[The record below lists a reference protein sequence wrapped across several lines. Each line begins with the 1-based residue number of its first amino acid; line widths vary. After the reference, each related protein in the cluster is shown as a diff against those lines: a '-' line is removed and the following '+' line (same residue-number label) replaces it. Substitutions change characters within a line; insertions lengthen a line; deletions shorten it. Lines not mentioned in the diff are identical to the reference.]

1 MNSSRIVFCHCT
13 YAQVIP
19 AEVKEGVLRQ
29 LCQSGVAFDAVAD
42 LCELSARR
50 DQMLKDIAN
59 GGPVRIAACFPR
71 AIKWLFASAGAT
83 LPLDTTEVL
92 NMRVQSIDEVT
103 GGLSRD
109 TLQPNLPA
117 GKVTATD
124 HPVSLPTDTSP

>member
-13 YAQVIP
+13 YAQVVP

-50 DQMLKDIAN
+50 DQLLKDIAN
-59 GGPVRIAACFPR
+59 GGPVRIAACLPR
-71 AIKWLFASAGAT
+71 AITWLFASACAS

-92 NMRVQSIDEVT
+92 NMRVQSVDEVT
-103 GGLSRD
+103 SGLSREAI
-109 TLQPNLPA
+109 QPNLPA
-117 GKVTATD
+117 GKVTAMD
-124 HPVSLPTDTSP
+124 RPVLLPTDTSP

>member
-1 MNSSRIVFCHCT
+1 MKHSSRIVFCHCT
-13 YAQVIP
+13 YAQVVP
-19 AEVKEGVLRQ
+19 AEVKEGVLRR

-50 DQMLKDIAN
+50 DQMMKDIAN

-71 AIKWLFASAGAT
+71 AVKWLFASAGAS

-92 NMRVQSIDEVT
+92 NMRVQSIDEVA
-103 GGLSRD
+103 GALDREAI
-109 TLQPNLPA
+109 QPNLPV

-124 HPVSLPTDTSP
+124 HPASLNS